1 MTEQIGR
8 LAFRE
13 EGNHWNAYY
22 ALPDTMDG
30 AIWLGSIAMR
40 FVVTNKVRKSVFM
53 ALMRDSFDDLMEELI
68 GERPTWPEPE
78 GHPAPEHERTS
89 E

>member
-1 MTEQIGR
+1 MKQLGR

-13 EGNHWNAYY
+13 EGDHWNAYY
-22 ALPDTMDG
+22 ALPDSMDG
-30 AIWLGSIAMR
+30 AVWLGSIAMR
-40 FVVTNKVRKSVFM
+40 FVRTNKVRKSVFM
-53 ALMRDSFDDLMEELI
+53 ALMRDSFDDVMEELI